1 MLKFIFVLYCVMGCE
16 LSHPNH
22 LMIQA
27 HETIESWL

>member
-22 LMIQA
+22 RMIQA
-27 HETIESWL
+27 YETIESWL